1 MTGSVASSSSSPDH
15 VSRQL
20 SPPPPNATG
29 RLRQLKKIQEVDKED
44 AVRKEEE
51 KQVSVSPRNQKR
63 TVELVAGCLAARPG
77 SSSSLT
83 GPSQV
88 KWV

>member
-1 MTGSVASSSSSPDH
+1 MASSSSSPDH

-29 RLRQLKKIQEVDKED
+29 RLRRLKKIQEVDKED

-51 KQVSVSPRNQKR
+51 KQVSVSPRNQTR
-63 TVELVAGCLAARPG
+63 TVELVAGCLARPG

>member
-1 MTGSVASSSSSPDH
+1 MCQGW
-15 VSRQL
+15 QL

-29 RLRQLKKIQEVDKED
+29 RLKEIQEVDKED

>member
-1 MTGSVASSSSSPDH
+1 MCQGWQP
-15 VSRQL
+15 

-51 KQVSVSPRNQKR
+51 KQVSVSPR
-63 TVELVAGCLAARPG
+63 TVELVAGCLARPG

>member
-1 MTGSVASSSSSPDH
+1 MCQGW
-15 VSRQL
+15 QL

-29 RLRQLKKIQEVDKED
+29 RLKEIQEVDKED

-51 KQVSVSPRNQKR
+51 KQVSVSPRNQTR
-63 TVELVAGCLAARPG
+63 TVELVAGCLARPG